1 MFAAKKSWLV
11 LSLSVVTSACL
22 VACGGGASSSWSTP
36 SAPTGLGYEETAA
49 VQDESTVLP
58 FVDYYATNVRGDGCH
73 ATKETNAGVRVLTGF
88 LALWTPK
95 TSYVDA
101 GVTVSGSSCENFSA
115 YTGDGMDGTIL
126 NATVHSANIQYVVDK
141 TTARTDDE
149 ASAAYFD
156 DRRNK
161 GYSVSD
167 GMGPLTD
174 AWRTAAQQTVCLTT
188 SSTATNCQ
196 TDIPSDATTV
206 LYTDRG
212 TDRGVSTSS
221 GNTSFG
227 AVVDFLN
234 NATTNQTSASAEP
247 AKRYYKYARPWRWS
261 SNVVVAPTLVP
272 AKGSTAATDGGQPSG
287 HTAEAVRDTLAMAYV
302 MPERFQELVAR
313 SLELGNNRIL
323 AGMHSPLD
331 VIGGRMLGMAAV
343 VAGINNIDSTTRKA
357 AYDEAHTIMMS
368 AVGASDWSSF
378 YTYAHS
384 GTSSNDRF
392 ASTASMKALAK
403 QRLTFG
409 FSTIAST
416 TQTAQVPKAAEILL
430 ETRFPYL
437 TATQRRVVLKTTA
450 LSSGYPLMDD
460 SEGWGRL
467 NLVAAA
473 DGYGAFNGDVSVTM
487 DASEGGFNA
496 SDTWANDISGAGLLT
511 KLGTGTL
518 TLSGANTYSGGTV
531 LSAGTLVGAS
541 TNAFGTG
548 DVYQSAGTLQVTEN
562 VALTGRYTQTAGALS
577 VVVGSGGKGR
587 ITSAKD
593 VTLGG
598 TLTVSFNGYTPAVGD
613 SLTVVSGSEVHGKF
627 TSVTVSGYKVNITY
641 GSRNVKITLVSAST
655 I

>member
-1 MFAAKKSWLV
+1 MFSAPKSWLV
-11 LSLSVVTSACL
+11 FSLSVVTSACL
-22 VACGGGASSSWSTP
+22 VACGGGSSSNWTTP
-36 SAPTGLGYEETAA
+36 AAPTGLGHEDTAA
-49 VQDESTVLP
+49 VQSETTVLP
-58 FVDYYATNVRGDGCH
+58 FVDNYATNVRGDGCH
-73 ATKETNAGVRVLTGF
+73 ATKETNAGVRVLSGF
-88 LALWTPK
+88 LSLWTPA

-101 GVTVSGSSCENFSA
+101 GITVTGSSCENFNA
-115 YTGDGMDGTIL
+115 YSGNGMDGTIL

-174 AWRTAAQQTVCLTT
+174 AWRSATQQTVCLTT
-188 SSTATNCQ
+188 ASTATNCQ
-196 TDIPSDATTV
+196 TDIPTDATTV

-212 TDRGVSTSS
+212 IDRGVSTSS

-227 AVVDFLN
+227 TVVDFLN
-234 NATTNQTSASAEP
+234 DATTNKTSASAEP

-261 SNVVVAPTLVP
+261 SSVVVAPTLVP

-331 VIGGRMLGMAAV
+331 VIGGRMLGIAAV

-357 AYDEAHTIMMS
+357 AYDQAHAVMMS
-368 AVGASDWSSF
+368 AVGTSNWSSF

-384 GTSSNDRF
+384 GTSTNDRF
-392 ASTASMKALAK
+392 ANTATMKTLAK

-409 FSTIAST
+409 FSTIAAT
-416 TQTAQVPKAAEILL
+416 TQTAQVPKAAEVLL

-437 TATQRRVVLKTTA
+437 TAAQRRVVLKTTA

-460 SEGWGRL
+460 AEGWGRL

-487 DASEGGFNA
+487 DASQGGFYA
-496 SDTWANDISGAGLLT
+496 SDTWANDIGGAGLLT

-541 TNAFGTG
+541 TSAFGTG

-562 VALTGRYTQTAGALS
+562 VALSGRYTQTAGALS

-593 VTLGG
+593 VTLAG
-598 TLTVSFNGYTPAVGD
+598 TLTVSFNGYTPAVGE
-613 SLTVVSGSEVHGKF
+613 SFTVVSGSEVHGKF
-627 TSVTVSGYKVNITY
+627 TSVTVSGYKVNVTY
-641 GSRNVKITLVSAST
+641 GSRNVKITLVSGST
-655 I
+655 V